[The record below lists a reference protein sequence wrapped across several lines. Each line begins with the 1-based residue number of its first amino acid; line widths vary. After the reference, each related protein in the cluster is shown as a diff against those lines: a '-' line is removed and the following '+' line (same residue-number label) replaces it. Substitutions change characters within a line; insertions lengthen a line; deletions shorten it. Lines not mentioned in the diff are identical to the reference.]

1 MKMISH
7 NNFNSP
13 EINKLYAVVAI
24 TSVNWTE
31 LKKTRVALFSTFE
44 EAKDYFENFT
54 NSKLKKYHDVN
65 ASDDYEY
72 VEEEN
77 QYGDKTHY
85 FFAGYVSD
93 YSKIPMQVMMD
104 I

>member
-1 MKMISH
+1 MKLVNH
-7 NNFNSP
+7 NNFNEP

-24 TSVNWTE
+24 TSINWTE

-44 EAKDYFENFT
+44 EARDYFERFT
-54 NSKLKKYHDVN
+54 NSKLKKYHNVN
-65 ASDDYEY
+65 AENDYEY
-72 VEEEN
+72 IEEKD
-77 QYGDKTHY
+77 QYGDITRY

-93 YSKIPMQVMMD
+93 YSKIPMQTMMD